1 MYRPSE
7 TRYRHLKNNLSINV
21 AEKYILP
28 NSQSL
33 HTTSIIN
40 AKKVSTNPDLIKP
53 AKKSEVKKT
62 TKNKKVL
69 DETDLTIIFF

>member
-7 TRYRHLKNNLSINV
+7 ANYRLLKNNLIINV

-28 NSQSL
+28 NSQYL

-40 AKKVSTNPDLIKP
+40 TKKISTNPDLIKP
-53 AKKSEVKKT
+53 AKKSEDNVF
-62 TKNKKVL
+62 L
-69 DETDLTIIFF
+69 